1 MIKMTNK
8 LALEFVLGL
17 EEVQANTEV
26 MEKLQKMLAQV
37 EKKNSSVGADGTK
50 VLSATQKQNENL
62 KMVILEELGKSE
74 SPLQIKELLTKDGLS
89 QYSNQKLSALIRQL
103 VSEGKVERFED
114 KKVAKFG
121 LVK

>member
-26 MEKLQKMLAQV
+26 FEKIQKMLVQV
-37 EKKNSSVGADGTK
+37 EKKNSSVGLDGTK
-50 VLSATQKQNENL
+50 VLSATQKTNEGIKL
-62 KMVILEELGKSE
+62 RILEVLGTVE
-74 SPLQIKELLTKDGLS
+74 NPLQIKELICFTGLEF
-89 QYSNQKLSALIRQL
+89 SNQKISALIRQL
-103 VSEGKVERFED
+103 VAEGKVERFED
-114 KKVAKFG
+114 KKVAKFS